1 VHTVAAARTVG
12 VRIAAL
18 VGKLVLEWEVL
29 GTGRVVLG
37 KSVGPVD
44 VVLDSQHLRVVAFDL
59 QIAFAFATA
68 DGAESFL
75 ESMYCWLGSTAG
87 IWQHWLHWWR
97 R

>member
-1 VHTVAAARTVG
+1 MAG

-18 VGKLVLEWEVL
+18 VGKLALEREVL
-29 GTGRVVLG
+29 GTGRVVLD
-37 KSVGPVD
+37 KSVGLVG

-75 ESMYCWLGSTAG
+75 ESM
-87 IWQHWLHWWR
+87 
-97 R
+97 